1 MSETIAT
8 DVIETTTDLTS
19 ADKFVLGGV
28 AVAGVALGVSIVL
41 AIRKIKKLE
50 AKTEADEIHVV
61 TDLEDKTSNS

>member
-50 AKTEADEIHVV
+50 AKTEAEEIHVV
-61 TDLEDKTSNS
+61 TGLEDKTSNS

>member
-50 AKTEADEIHVV
+50 AKTEAEEIHVV